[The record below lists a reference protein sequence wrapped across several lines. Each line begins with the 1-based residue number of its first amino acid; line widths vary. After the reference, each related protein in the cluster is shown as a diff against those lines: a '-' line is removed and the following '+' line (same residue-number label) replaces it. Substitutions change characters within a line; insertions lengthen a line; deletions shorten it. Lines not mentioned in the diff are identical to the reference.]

1 MQSCANFIL
10 TEDDMKR
17 LHGCGIPYE
26 KLTSLDDDALMAVFK
41 CTRAEVLKRKAE
53 RLPKE
58 PIVKDFVTEWEEGK
72 L

>member
-1 MQSCANFIL
+1 MQSVATFIL

-53 RLPKE
+53 LVPKE
-58 PIVKDFVTEWEEGK
+58 PIVNNFVMDWEEGK